1 MNFATIILS
10 FKGEFY
16 EIKENFNILC
26 VSIELLLVL
35 MRKC

>member
-16 EIKENFNILC
+16 EIKENFNI
-26 VSIELLLVL
+26 VYAAIGLLLVF
-35 MRKC
+35 MWQC